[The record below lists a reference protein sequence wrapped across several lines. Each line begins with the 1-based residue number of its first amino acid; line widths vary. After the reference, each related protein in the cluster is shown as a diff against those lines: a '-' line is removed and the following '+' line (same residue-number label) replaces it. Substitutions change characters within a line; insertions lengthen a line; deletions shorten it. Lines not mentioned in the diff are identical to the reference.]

1 MNAKAKKAA
10 PAGLKKG
17 FLEGAPGACPAP
29 VPGAAARRA
38 ARKKRD
44 DEFLRLS
51 EFNKAIISHAP
62 VAIFTLDKDGVFT
75 SVNPAL
81 GAISGLGRKAGKK
94 LIGFNWLRNSY
105 TIKSGLAAQISRGL
119 QGEPFQVWDF
129 PFITYAGDRN
139 QFLDFKGVPLKAKDG
154 TIEGL
159 LCIIEE
165 TTDRVETRARL
176 MQEAR
181 KSAVGRLA
189 AGIAHELNNP
199 LATLVAH
206 VELAANCLKSLEASP
221 PDKARLEELRDYLSV
236 IEAQAFRCKDVTGS
250 ILSLPW
256 KEGLEITEIDING
269 LLDNIIESTDTGKP
283 EARIVREFSPL
294 PPVKGNASALRQVFL
309 NLISNACDAVEGRM
323 DATIRVM
330 TSASGNEVLVSVRDN
345 GNGIP
350 AAMLKRIFEPFF
362 TTKESKKGVGL
373 GLSLCREF
381 LAHAGGSV
389 RAESRP
395 GRGSTFVVALP
406 AEGAGRS

>member
-1 MNAKAKKAA
+1 MNGKAGKDPLADASRRKPPGRSI
-10 PAGLKKG
+10 PASRPK
-17 FLEGAPGACPAP
+17 
-29 VPGAAARRA
+29 AAARKR

-81 GAISGLGRKAGKK
+81 GTISGLGRDARRK
-94 LIGFNWLRNSY
+94 LIGFNWLKNSY
-105 TIKSGLAAQISRGL
+105 TIKSGLAAHITRAL
-119 QGEPFQVWDF
+119 EGEPFQLWDF
-129 PFITYAGDRN
+129 PFITFDGDRN
-139 QFLDFKGVPLKAKDG
+139 NFLDFKGVPIKAKDG

-189 AGIAHELNNP
+189 TGIAHELNNP

-206 VELAANCLKSLEASP
+206 VELAANCLKSLDASP

-236 IEAQAFRCKDVTGS
+236 IEAQAFRCKDVMGS

-256 KEGLEITEIDING
+256 KEGLEIAEIDING
-269 LLDNIIESTDTGKP
+269 LLDGIIESTYAGKS

-294 PPVKGNASALRQVFL
+294 PPVRGNASALRQVFL

-323 DATIRVM
+323 DATIRVA
-330 TSASGNEVLVSVRDN
+330 TSAPGKDVIVRVQDN

-350 AAMLKRIFEPFF
+350 SAILKTIFEPFF
-362 TTKESKKGVGL
+362 TTKESKQGAGL

-381 LAHAGGSV
+381 LTHAGGSV

-395 GRGSTFVVALP
+395 GRGSTFVVTLP
-406 AEGAGRS
+406 AKGAGRP